1 MKVTIKDKEIELKLK
16 FRSYIIY
23 EAITKTMFS
32 PQTITD
38 IIIYFYSVLISCDP
52 DLNLTLDEF
61 MDWLDN
67 NNNVFSQFTEW
78 LSDTE
83 SFRSQFNKSE
93 DESDSKKK
101 IQK

>member
-1 MKVTIKDKEIELKLK
+1 
-16 FRSYIIY
+16 
-23 EAITKTMFS
+23 
-32 PQTITD
+32 
-38 IIIYFYSVLISCDP
+38 
-52 DLNLTLDEF
+52 